1 MPFIKCK
8 SIGCNASA
16 HKTLDFCLDC
26 ETDQEATTA
35 GAGLQLSLTTE
46 KDPNGIDQH
55 TPGAK
60 VDAGKVRMHL
70 ITGGMA
76 RAITE
81 VAKIGTFGAAKYTD
95 GGWVHVPDG
104 FRRYE
109 DAQQRHAAKRH
120 MGETHDEDSQ
130 LLHLAHE
137 TWNAMAKLDLY
148 LRDQEAAIAG
158 HDRVGH

>member
-1 MPFIKCK
+1 MVYIRCK
-8 SIGCNASA
+8 SIGCTALTAGCS
-16 HKTLDFCLDC
+16 DFCLDC
-26 ETDQEATTA
+26 ITDAAANTEITHPLGQ
-35 GAGLQLSLTTE
+35 QLSLGE
-46 KDPNGIDQH
+46 EADPHGKDQH

-81 VAKIGTFGAAKYTD
+81 VAKIGTFGASKYTD
-95 GGWVHVPDG
+95 NGWIAVPDG

-120 MGETHDEDSQ
+120 MGETNDSDSG

-137 TWNAMAKLDLY
+137 AWNALAKLDLY
-148 LRDQEAAIAG
+148 IREQEDHIN
-158 HDRVGH
+158 R

>member
-1 MPFIKCK
+1 MIYKKCK
-8 SIGCNASA
+8 SIGCHA
-16 HKTLDFCLDC
+16 HAYKTLDFCMGC
-26 ETDQEATTA
+26 EEDQEAGNTA
-35 GAGLQLSLTTE
+35 QASGQQLTLTEE
-46 KDPNGIDQH
+46 KDPHGIDQH

-81 VAKIGTFGAAKYTD
+81 VAKIGTFGAAKYSD
-95 GGWVHVPDG
+95 NGWVAVPDG

-120 MGETHDEDSQ
+120 MGETTDSDSG

-137 TWNAMAKLDLY
+137 AWNAMAKLDLY
-148 LRDQEAAIAG
+148 IRDHEALPGAL
-158 HDRVGH
+158 

>member
-1 MPFIKCK
+1 MLSRSCK
-8 SIGCNASA
+8 SIGCTGETYSA
-16 HKTLDFCLDC
+16 DKDFCTDC
-26 ETDQEATTA
+26 ESDFPATYVKEPIQQCLDMEHDPEGRDLHQA
-35 GAGLQLSLTTE
+35 GA
-46 KDPNGIDQH
+46 KADH
-55 TPGAK
+55 
-60 VDAGKVRMHL
+60 GKVRMHL

-95 GGWVHVPDG
+95 NGWIAVPDG

-120 MGETHDEDSQ
+120 MGETNDSDSG

-137 TWNAMAKLDLY
+137 AWNCLAKLDLY
-148 LRDQEAAIAG
+148 IREQED
-158 HDRVGH
+158 HTHH